1 MLPKIAVSATIV
13 SFLSDF
19 FAKISHSETP
29 ATGHFRFSRL
39 FRATVYPPPS
49 PLLRAFGAPNGA
61 PAARPQARCA
71 RPHRLRSRAPNTEN
85 VPGSAMGGA
94 LARTAG

>member
-19 FAKISHSETP
+19 FAKISHFARRVEPRYS
-29 ATGHFRFSRL
+29 
-39 FRATVYPPPS
+39 
-49 PLLRAFGAPNGA
+49 GALIREIEFLG
-61 PAARPQARCA
+61 
-71 RPHRLRSRAPNTEN
+71 LGSVLPNTEN
-85 VPGSAMGGA
+85 VPGSAPGGA